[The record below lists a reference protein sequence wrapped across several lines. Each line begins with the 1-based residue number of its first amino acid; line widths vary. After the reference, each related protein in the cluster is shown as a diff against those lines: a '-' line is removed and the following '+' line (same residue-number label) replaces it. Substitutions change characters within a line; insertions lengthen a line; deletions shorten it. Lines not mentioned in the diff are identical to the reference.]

1 VPEPD
6 TRNHTVKGDTIGL
19 VGGVVLIGSG
29 IFAAMEILAEAI
41 LGVDALVTVDS
52 CLLPSA

>member
-1 VPEPD
+1 
-6 TRNHTVKGDTIGL
+6 L

-41 LGVDALVTVDS
+41 LGLDALATVDS

>member
-41 LGVDALVTVDS
+41 LGLDALATVDS